1 MEILYFTLAA
11 ILLYFAADWI
21 LSRIETAAGRRFKYR
36 NLIFFALLLV
46 MALTSFALIQQMAV
60 QNGPEGQNKSNVFP
74 TLDPDQGTQ
83 SSDSVSLH
91 KSFTVTTCRTKITEN
106 NRRRSV

>member
-21 LSRIETAAGRRFKYR
+21 LNRIETAAGKRFKYR

-46 MALTSFALIQQMAV
+46 MALTSFALIQQLAGHD
-60 QNGPEGQNKSNVFP
+60 GPQGQNKSNDFP
-74 TLDPDQGTQ
+74 ALDPDQGTQ
-83 SSDSVSLH
+83 SSGGVSLH
-91 KSFTVTTCRTKITEN
+91 KYFTVTTCHTRITTN

>member
-21 LSRIETAAGRRFKYR
+21 LNRIELAAGKRFKYR
-36 NLIFFALLLV
+36 DLVFFALLLV
-46 MALTSFALIQQMAV
+46 MALTSFALIQYLAEH
-60 QNGPEGQNKSNVFP
+60 NGPQGQNKSNDP
-74 TLDPDQGTQ
+74 PLLDPDQGTQ
-83 SSDSVSLH
+83 SSDGVSLH
-91 KSFTVTTCRTKITEN
+91 KYFTATTCHTKIATN

>member
-21 LSRIETAAGRRFKYR
+21 LNRFETAAGKRFKYR
-36 NLIFFALLLV
+36 NLIFFALLLG
-46 MALTSFALIQQMAV
+46 MALTSFALIQQLADD
-60 QNGPEGQNKSNVFP
+60 NGPQGQNNPIDFP
-74 TLDPDQGTQ
+74 ALDPDQGTQ
-83 SSDSVSLH
+83 SSGGVSLH
-91 KSFTVTTCRTKITEN
+91 KYFTATTCHTRITTN